1 MNSRPEKIIF
11 KLLLIKKTNK
21 MIKKKKL
28 PEANIPT
35 SSMADIAFLLLIFFL
50 VATVTDVDSGIGMT
64 LPEYVEDRETDE
76 VPKDRMAAILI
87 NETGDVLLDGQ
98 PISLF
103 QITTTLKPRIQSK
116 IDLPSNKK
124 LIVSIKTDRKTV
136 YNAYISALDQ
146 VKQAFFE
153 VRDEYANSKYG
164 KKYDDLDEDQQKDVK
179 EAVPI
184 IISIAEPE
192 KIK

>member
-1 MNSRPEKIIF
+1 
-11 KLLLIKKTNK
+11 
-21 MIKKKKL
+21 MIKKKKT
-28 PEANIPT
+28 PEATIPT

-50 VATVTDVDSGIGMT
+50 VATVIDVDSGIGMT
-64 LPEYVEDRETDE
+64 LPEFVEDIETVE

-103 QITTTLKPRIQSK
+103 QITSTLKPRIQSK
-116 IDLPSNKK
+116 IDLPKNKK

-136 YNAYISALDQ
+136 YNAYIQALDQ
-146 VKQAFFE
+146 VKEAFFE
-153 VRDEYANSKYG
+153 VRDEYSNSRFG
-164 KKYDDLDEDQQKDVK
+164 KKFGDLEEAEQNEIKD
-179 EAVPI
+179 AVPI

-192 KIK
+192 KVVK

>member
-1 MNSRPEKIIF
+1 
-11 KLLLIKKTNK
+11 
-21 MIKKKKL
+21 MIKKKKT
-28 PEANIPT
+28 PEATIPT

-50 VATVTDVDSGIGMT
+50 VATVIDVDSGIGMT
-64 LPEYVEDRETDE
+64 LPEFVDDPETVD

-103 QITTTLKPRIQSK
+103 QITANLKPRIQSK
-116 IDLPSNKK
+116 IDLPKNKK
-124 LIVSIKTDRKTV
+124 LIVSIKTDRRTV

-146 VKQAFFE
+146 VKEAFFE
-153 VRDEYANSKYG
+153 VRDEYSNQKYG
-164 KKYDDLDEDQQKDVK
+164 MRYNDLDETSQNEIK

>member
-1 MNSRPEKIIF
+1 
-11 KLLLIKKTNK
+11 
-21 MIKKKKL
+21 MIKKKKT
-28 PEANIPT
+28 PEATIPT

-50 VATVTDVDSGIGMT
+50 VATVIDVDSGIGMT
-64 LPEYVEDRETDE
+64 LPEYVEDIETVE

-103 QITTTLKPRIQSK
+103 QIKNTLKPRIQSK
-116 IDLPSNKK
+116 IDLPKNKK

-146 VKQAFFE
+146 VKEAFFE
-153 VRDEYANSKYG
+153 VRDEYANSKFG
-164 KKYDDLDEDQQKDVK
+164 SGFDNLVPEQQEEIKD
-179 EAVPI
+179 AVPI

-192 KIK
+192 KVK